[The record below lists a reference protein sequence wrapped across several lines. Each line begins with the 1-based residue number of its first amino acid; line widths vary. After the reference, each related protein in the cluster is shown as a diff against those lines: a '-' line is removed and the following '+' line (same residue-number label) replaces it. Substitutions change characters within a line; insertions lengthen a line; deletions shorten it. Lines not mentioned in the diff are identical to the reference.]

1 MNFKKDTTTK
11 LLFCLFILLLL
22 NYGCKNKTNLN
33 RLKNQVEILNI
44 SGKEV
49 LNQAIFFD
57 ENDSIDYSKS
67 QFHELHNGN
76 CIKYYSFL
84 DTLNLKLG
92 KKRFILFKTS
102 DSLKSDF
109 SNINDITLEEY
120 IFLDKNNLCFERKN
134 KPKYGVIE
142 DIVFLDSDS
151 IINDEKAKRIK
162 TIYQYI
168 NFESK
173 LKWIEMKE

>member
-1 MNFKKDTTTK
+1 M
-11 LLFCLFILLLL
+11 
-22 NYGCKNKTNLN
+22 NYGCESKSNLN
-33 RLKNQVEILNI
+33 KLKNQVEILNI

-49 LNQAIFFD
+49 LNQAIYFD

-67 QFHELHNGN
+67 QFYELNNGN
-76 CIKYYSFL
+76 CIKYHSFF

-109 SNINDITLEEY
+109 SNINDITLEKY

-151 IINDEKAKRIK
+151 IINGEKAERIK

-168 NFESK
+168 DFEK
-173 LKWIEMKE
+173 KPTWIDMKD

>member
-1 MNFKKDTTTK
+1 M
-11 LLFCLFILLLL
+11 LL

-33 RLKNQVEILNI
+33 KLKNQVEILNI

-49 LNQAIFFD
+49 LNQAIYFD

-92 KKRFILFKTS
+92 EKRFILFKTS

-109 SNINDITLEEY
+109 SNINDITLEKY

-142 DIVFLDSDS
+142 DIVFLASDS
-151 IINDEKAKRIK
+151 IIQGENSVRIK
-162 TIYQYI
+162 TIYQYV
-168 NFESK
+168 NFDDST
-173 LKWIEMKE
+173 KWLERHHPQPF